1 VPTVWTPKPLGDL
14 TIPLTEVHPCYW
26 LTENLEAGKCEILS
40 PEKPKSDEEEGDDVD
55 EDENDDS
62 GE

>member
-1 VPTVWTPKPLGDL
+1 
-14 TIPLTEVHPCYW
+14 VHPCYW
-26 LTENLEAGKCEILS
+26 PTENLEAGKCGILS

-55 EDENDDS
+55 EDDNDDS